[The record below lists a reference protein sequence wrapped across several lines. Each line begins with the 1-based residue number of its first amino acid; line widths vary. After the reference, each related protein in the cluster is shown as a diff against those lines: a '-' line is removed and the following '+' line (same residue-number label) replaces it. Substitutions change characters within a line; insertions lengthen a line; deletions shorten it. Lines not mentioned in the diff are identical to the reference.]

1 MTRQLRITIGPPQPG
16 METTLINLPSWF
28 SDMTLAEKRSWIADR
43 VEIAI
48 HDARPALTASTAII
62 DERGDEV
69 TL

>member
-1 MTRQLRITIGPPQPG
+1 
-16 METTLINLPSWF
+16 METTLINLPIWF
-28 SDMTLAEKRSWIADR
+28 ADMTPAEKRSWIADR